1 MKKSAIYDTINFIP
15 EEMTM
20 IEFQIKLGLIELLV
34 PAICAGTLLAGVSL
48 FTFLYIRSRITLY
61 LAMSFLGLF
70 ALVFVGSEM
79 IILASGGWL
88 RNAALGMQ
96 FHRIEQIAGAF
107 FIFGLPFLVSHLL
120 ELNAGWRRA
129 NSYIAYAALTAA
141 LAILVIAFAAPDLF
155 ISMKTHNAK
164 WLTQAGNHGRGQ
176 EGVLYQLRDLL
187 LFVFIIYSLTCMTVD
202 LAWHRRFGYLLPP
215 IIGVLLA
222 ISGAVID
229 IVNVY
234 TGVNYDFLPDSS
246 FSRFSLGVTLF
257 ILFCMGALT
266 RQFVQDARE
275 TSKAGERAR
284 RDAERSMR
292 QNDFI
297 KKELKSS
304 SAKLVSA
311 ANNISTALDSFADNT
326 RDQAAATEEVSASI
340 EEITAGSESVARST
354 GEQHQRLASLVVNM
368 DELSGT
374 IRTMGDEVAGALGIT
389 GRISEKARSGE
400 GSIREMHE
408 SMNKIGQ
415 RSGEMRGIIRIIND
429 ISDRINLLSL
439 NAAIEAARAGDAGRG
454 FAVVADEI
462 SKLADATASSIK
474 EIDGLIRASE
484 GETASGAKSVASSA
498 DAFVS
503 VIKDLDV
510 IAKSISTISEHMKK
524 QLEAGGNV
532 SANSEQVR
540 IRSEEIKN
548 AITEQKNAIAE
559 IAKSVS
565 EINDLSQQNSLQI
578 DEMTQ
583 ASKTLLGLVEGLNR
597 EIDEY
602 ED

>member
-1 MKKSAIYDTINFIP
+1 MD
-15 EEMTM
+15 
-20 IEFQIKLGLIELLV
+20 EFQIKLGLTELLI
-34 PAICAGTLLAGVSL
+34 PAVCSGTLLAGVTL

-79 IILASGGWL
+79 MILAAGGWM

-107 FIFGLPFLVSHLL
+107 FIFGLPFLISHLL

-129 NSYIAYAALTAA
+129 NRYIAYAGLAA
-141 LAILVIAFAAPDLF
+141 AFAILIVAFAAPDLF
-155 ISMKTHNAK
+155 ISMKSHNAS

-176 EGVLYQLRDLL
+176 EGIVYQIRDLL
-187 LFVFIIYSLTCMTVD
+187 LFLFIIYSLICMTVD
-202 LAWHRRFGYLLPP
+202 LAWHRRYGFLLPP

-234 TGVNYDFLPDSS
+234 TGVNYDFLPNSL

-257 ILFCMGALT
+257 ILFSMGALT

-275 TSKAGERAR
+275 TQRAGEMAR
-284 RDAERSMR
+284 REMERSMR

-311 ANNISTALDSFADNT
+311 ADNISTALDSFADNT
-326 RDQAAATEEVSASI
+326 RNQAAATEEVSASI
-340 EEITAGSESVARST
+340 EEITAGSESVAHNA
-354 GEQHQRLASLVVNM
+354 GDQHQRLASLVVHM

-374 IRTMGDEVAGALGIT
+374 IKTMGDEVAGALGIT

-400 GSIREMHE
+400 GSIKAMHE
-408 SMNKIGQ
+408 SMNMIGK

-439 NAAIEAARAGDAGRG
+439 NAAIEAARAGEAGRG

-484 GETASGAKSVASSA
+484 GEIESGAKSVASSA

-503 VIKDLDV
+503 VIKDLGV
-510 IAKSISTISEHMKK
+510 IAQSISAISEHMKK

-583 ASKTLLGLVEGLNR
+583 ASKTLLQLVEGLNR